1 MNYKEKQLLEE
12 HQQDAERF
20 KNFLI
25 LCFCIGA
32 ALGTV
37 ATLIYINY

>member
-1 MNYKEKQLLEE
+1 MNQHEKQLLEE
-12 HQQDAERF
+12 HEQSAHGF

-37 ATLIYINY
+37 GMLIYINY